1 MNLKEILWTRPNE
14 WFDSFEMDHDKFI
27 IFPILPALIINQ
39 YSNNAATWF
48 YISLIVIYII
58 YRLFWLNGKQKE
70 DQTEEHEESEDDYNF
85 TPIFFKSATREHLYD
100 ALESAK
106 LSRQLAAA
114 QENMNE
120 FDYWE
125 IVIEDIE
132 NLIENY
138 SE

>member
-1 MNLKEILWTRPNE
+1 MNKLKEYLWTRPNE
-14 WFDSFEMDHDKFI
+14 WLDKQGSDQFYLLI
-27 IFPILPALIINQ
+27 PAAIPALIINQ
-39 YSNNAATWF
+39 NAGLIQALLFYATYGF
-48 YISLIVIYII
+48 IFSL
-58 YRLFWLNGKQKE
+58 YRMFWGQPVA
-70 DQTEEHEESEDDYNF
+70 TIEEYEESEDDYDF
-85 TPIFFKSATREHLYD
+85 TPIFFKSAAREHLYN

-114 QENMNE
+114 REDTSE

-125 IVIEDIE
+125 IVIQDIE